1 MSHSFSSAWDKKMTY
16 FVKSEKYKTSPRR
29 WSPVRL
35 TSSPKLSP
43 RHSISSYVERKMS
56 SGHAVMPEDVGK
68 VTSPESTTS
77 EEESET
83 TSTKSITPYDDSQ
96 ITSLKLKL
104 PGDERKVTSNQTNT
118 SDDDHKKTSRQS
130 SSNSALSM
138 ATTTESLTSLECG
151 SGFRRRWEA
160 EREMDRRLNIAKQKH
175 AATTR
180 LRKVNDV
187 HGRLLQ
193 GKIRLLRTSFSQ
205 VTKELRKE
213 TKFLLEEME
222 GAEEVTP
229 IRLPRIQ
236 SATPVDS
243 RSSSGLS
250 NLNGPSS
257 RTGPKASGGRDG
269 VCRACLFDPSNTS
282 SRCKHFPCF
291 LPFTYNSLSVLPKPQ
306 SYSVVGNY
314 NQLLERCRDERPPT
328 SLDHRKERGDTWY
341 EVEECDTTESHAPR
355 TSIKEKIRGLQ
366 QLVKE
371 MKQRNEK
378 TKPRDWAV
386 NYGAPLP
393 RRVILKPVK
402 TVC

>member
-1 MSHSFSSAWDKKMTY
+1 MFEIVNGRD
-16 FVKSEKYKTSPRR
+16 F
-29 WSPVRL
+29 
-35 TSSPKLSP
+35 
-43 RHSISSYVERKMS
+43 
-56 SGHAVMPEDVGK
+56 
-68 VTSPESTTS
+68 
-77 EEESET
+77 
-83 TSTKSITPYDDSQ
+83 
-96 ITSLKLKL
+96 
-104 PGDERKVTSNQTNT
+104 
-118 SDDDHKKTSRQS
+118 
-130 SSNSALSM
+130 
-138 ATTTESLTSLECG
+138 G

-175 AATTR
+175 AATAR

-250 NLNGPSS
+250 NLNGPGS